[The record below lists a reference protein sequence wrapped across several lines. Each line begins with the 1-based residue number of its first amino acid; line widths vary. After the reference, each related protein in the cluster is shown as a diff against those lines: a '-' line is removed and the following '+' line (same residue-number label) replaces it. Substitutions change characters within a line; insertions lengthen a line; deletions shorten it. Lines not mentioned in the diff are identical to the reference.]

1 LNQSHAPASLTSA
14 EENRVIWL
22 VVAVQFIHMVD
33 FVMVMPLGPD
43 FARTIN
49 MDASAIGIVGGVF
62 TLAAAVSALAVYR
75 FLDRFNRRQSLLL
88 AMIALAVTTATT
100 GLAWSYQSLLIF
112 RVLAGLAAGPVTALA
127 LATITDGV
135 AVERRGRAF
144 GLVVA
149 AFSASA
155 VVGVPLG
162 LELARVFSWPAA
174 FYAVGAGGLLVA
186 FCIYRYL
193 PDVGAPS
200 TRAALS
206 FSQVARSRRHQLGL
220 GVMFVAVFS
229 IFLLIPQLS
238 GYWQFNLGFPREHLS
253 LLYMAGGV
261 TAFLLSGV
269 SGKLVDS
276 KGPMYAMV
284 IFASGLIAI
293 TFFAFTLALAIPVVI
308 IFVSYMGFAAARAV
322 PSQMLSSMVPAPDQ
336 RAGYMALQSATQSLG
351 AGTGSVVSSMMVRE
365 LADHRLV
372 NIPQVSVVSIAF
384 LMLLI
389 WLCSLLQKELSGAQA
404 SIAE

>member
-1 LNQSHAPASLTSA
+1 MSRNQSPAALTVA

-43 FARTIN
+43 FARTID

-62 TLAAAVSALAVYR
+62 TLAAAVSALAVYH
-75 FLDRFNRRQSLLL
+75 FLDRLNRKQALLL
-88 AMIALAVTTATT
+88 AMVALSLATATT
-100 GLAWSYQSLLIF
+100 GLAWSYQSLLVF

-135 AVERRGRAF
+135 AAERRGRAF

-162 LELARVFSWPAA
+162 LELARIFSWPAA
-174 FYAVGAGGLLVA
+174 FYAVGAGGLVVA
-186 FCIYRYL
+186 YCIYRYL
-193 PDVGAPS
+193 PNVGLPS
-200 TRAALS
+200 TQPALS

-229 IFLLIPQLS
+229 IFLMIPQLS
-238 GYWQFNLGFPREHLS
+238 GYWQFNLGFPREQLS
-253 LLYMAGGV
+253 WLYMAGGV
-261 TAFLLSGV
+261 TAFVLSSV

-276 KGPMYAMV
+276 KGPMFSMV

-293 TFFAFTLALAIPVVI
+293 TFLAFTLALAIPVFI
-308 IFVSYMGFAAARAV
+308 IFISYMGFAAARSV
-322 PSQMLSSMVPAPDQ
+322 PSQALSSMVPEQHQ
-336 RAGYMALQSATQSLG
+336 RAGYMALQSATQSFG
-351 AGTGSVVSSMMVRE
+351 AGAGSVVSSMMVSE
-365 LADHRLV
+365 HADHRLV

-384 LMLLI
+384 LILLI
-389 WLCSLLQKELSGAQA
+389 WLCGLLQKELSVD
-404 SIAE
+404 

>member
-1 LNQSHAPASLTSA
+1 MSQRNPPAAFATA

-49 MDASAIGIVGGVF
+49 MDASAIGMVGGVF
-62 TLAAAVSALAVYR
+62 TLAAAIAALAVYR
-75 FLDRFNRRQSLLL
+75 FLDRFNRKRALIVTVL
-88 AMIALAVTTATT
+88 ALAFTTALT
-100 GLAWSYQSLLIF
+100 GLAWDYYSLLVF
-112 RVLAGLAAGPVTALA
+112 RTLAGLAAGPVTALA
-127 LATITDGV
+127 LATLTDGV

-174 FYAVGAGGLLVA
+174 FLAVGVGALLLA
-186 FCIYRYL
+186 ICIYRYM
-193 PDVGAPS
+193 PDLGAGS
-200 TRAALS
+200 TRPALS
-206 FSQVARSRRHQLGL
+206 LKQVANSRRHQLGL

-238 GYWQFNLGFPREHLS
+238 GYWQFNRGFPREYLS

-261 TAFLLSGV
+261 TAFLMSSV
-269 SGKLVDS
+269 AGKLVDS
-276 KGPMYAMV
+276 KGAMFPMV
-284 IFASGLIAI
+284 LFASGLIAL
-293 TFFAFTLALAIPVVI
+293 TFVSFTLALAIPVVV
-308 IFVSYMGFAAARAV
+308 IFVLYMGFAAARSV
-322 PSQMLSSMVPAPDQ
+322 PSQMLSSMVPQPHQ

-351 AGTGSVVSSMMVRE
+351 AGVGSVLSSMMVYE
-365 LADHRLV
+365 LPDHSLV
-372 NIPQVSVVSIAF
+372 NVPFVSVLSICCLF
-384 LMLLI
+384 LLI
-389 WLCSLLQKELSGAQA
+389 WLCSRLQMELQRA
-404 SIAE
+404 